1 MKQINKKKTKK
12 YLKIIGQIESIRKK
26 NNVNWMNILRLAFKH
41 SPKESAKI
49 MSKIYVDDSRIS
61 KLVKKLIK

>member
-1 MKQINKKKTKK
+1 MKQINKKDTKK
-12 YLKIIGQIESIRKK
+12 CLKIIKKIELIRKK